1 MQDLW
6 FCFVFRGEKI
16 KVDFKLKLNVGAE
29 NSADIKLNGE
39 ATKAA
44 KEFFTNGYLA
54 ALNGKMEFCDD
65 EECNRMKICGTDLC
79 NTFEPNKN
87 WIERRVG
94 FITESPQ
101 CNYECRSTPGME
113 EFLNSDG
120 VDKCKLHKYL
130 ADQIIQKWKKFT
142 TVDLDV
148 IKKRYIAKV
157 CLGKFQ
163 RIRKFQSSLLIY
175 FT

>member
-54 ALNGKMEFCDD
+54 ALNGMMEFCDD

-79 NTFEPNKN
+79 NTFEPKKN
-87 WIERRVG
+87 WIEQRVG
-94 FITESPQ
+94 FITEFWNFVMTRIVTEWRFVEHFCVINQ
-101 CNYECRSTPGME
+101 IKTELSTELVSEKVPITLE
-113 EFLNSDG
+113 PP
-120 VDKCKLHKYL
+120 YL
-130 ADQIIQKWKKFT
+130 PCSQK
-142 TVDLDV
+142 
-148 IKKRYIAKV
+148 
-157 CLGKFQ
+157 
-163 RIRKFQSSLLIY
+163 
-175 FT
+175 